1 VLKAYLIDQPAQQP
15 QAPPASAQLVGVAV
29 CWEAGW
35 RLRAMIQHRGFNP
48 VIVNVDD
55 HWIGCPALEPYSTA
69 LVAASWRAKTTSSAT
84 SSDTPRRS
92 ARTAWRSPASRDEE
106 AGTET
111 SIAHPPSGY
120 SIGLPIQRVTPNMR
134 KPVPDRR
141 DGQWVAIGPTL
152 CAQAPIVR
160 FDNNCEVCQWDDRV
174 GVAGARRDGGVA
186 AAGET
191 PTVGVVVESRTD
203 AHSTSRLAR

>member
-1 VLKAYLIDQPAQQP
+1 
-15 QAPPASAQLVGVAV
+15 
-29 CWEAGW
+29 
-35 RLRAMIQHRGFNP
+35 
-48 VIVNVDD
+48 
-55 HWIGCPALEPYSTA
+55 
-69 LVAASWRAKTTSSAT
+69 
-84 SSDTPRRS
+84 
-92 ARTAWRSPASRDEE
+92 
-106 AGTET
+106 
-111 SIAHPPSGY
+111 
-120 SIGLPIQRVTPNMR
+120 MR